1 MSTPHH
7 TRVHPSHSKQW
18 IEPTMWRPS
27 PTPMNFDPFWRCSVL
42 RPKQSGTWSS
52 KSSISPSISTGST
65 GYNKSKSRK
74 RSANR
79 NQRSVD
85 TSFTTLVPRGPS
97 KTPQFQRLR
106 LARHDLVGQNSRR
119 TVARG
124 GPWWPLWPAD
134 FLWTQPGLRER
145 GPPVQICKSVGIRN
159 CRKDLSNIW
168 QEISPGRLETNPFA
182 TCYINNGCCLGC

>member
-27 PTPMNFDPFWRCSVL
+27 PTLWILIHFGGVLFWGPNSLEPDRAKVPSLHPFLLVSE
-42 RPKQSGTWSS
+42 
-52 KSSISPSISTGST
+52 
-65 GYNKSKSRK
+65 YNKSKSRK

-106 LARHDLVGQNSRR
+106 LARHDLVGQNSS
-119 TVARG
+119 TVAHG

-134 FLWTQPGLRER
+134 FLWAQPGLTTGAG

-159 CRKDLSNIW
+159 CRKIFETFGKKSHPAAWKLT
-168 QEISPGRLETNPFA
+168 RLLLA
-182 TCYINNGCCLGC
+182 T